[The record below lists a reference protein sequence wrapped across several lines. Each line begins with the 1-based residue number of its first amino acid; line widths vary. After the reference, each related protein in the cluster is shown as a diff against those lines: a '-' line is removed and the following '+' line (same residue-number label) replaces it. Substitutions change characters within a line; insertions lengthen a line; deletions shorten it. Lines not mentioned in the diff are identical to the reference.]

1 MHNIM
6 WQKIRVFPK
15 NYPVPVFALVGI
27 FLGVFFRFILLNHTL
42 AHWVWFT
49 TLVIGGLP
57 ILYNTLKGMLK
68 GKFALDVVAML
79 AIITAVILDEAF
91 AGSVV
96 VLMQSGGEAIEDFGL
111 RRASFSLAALLARA
125 PRRAQRK
132 RGDQLEEIDAQEV
145 NVGDILIIRS
155 GDLVPVDGTII
166 SGTAEIDESAITGE
180 PLARSKTIGDKLLS
194 GSVDVNGVIEVRA
207 DKVSQESQYAKIVA
221 LVKKA
226 QEEKAPI
233 QRLADRYAVFFTPLT
248 LIIAIAGYLITR
260 DTTTILAVLVVATPC
275 PLILATPLAVICGIN
290 RAADA
295 GIIVKGGAPLEQ
307 IASTKAVLFDKTGTI
322 TFGTPFVE
330 HVVALENEGEDAILY
345 HVASLEQYSS
355 HSVAKS
361 IVSRARE
368 KFAALA
374 FPQNFRE
381 VSGQGVAGDIDGHHY
396 RVGSYRFLEESAG
409 KACIDSCLKMTEHY
423 YVENKL
429 LTFVMRDHIC
439 IGFLVLSDRIRPT
452 VPAMIQMLPFLGVK
466 KVAMLT
472 GDGRK
477 NAEVIAKQAG
487 IRKVFAELRP
497 DQKVEIVRELKRTYA
512 PLIMVGDGIN
522 DAPALATAT
531 VGIAM
536 GAYGTAI
543 SAEAADIVLLVDDLA
558 KVTESIAIGKR
569 MLYIAKQSI
578 FIGMGLSLVL
588 MIIALMGFIIPP
600 VGVVLQEIIDV
611 AVILNALRA
620 RTS

>member
-1 MHNIM
+1 MGIM
-6 WQKIRVFPK
+6 WQKMRIFLK
-15 NYPVPVFALVGI
+15 NYPRPVVVLVGL
-27 FLGVFFRFILLNHTL
+27 FLGVFFRFVL
-42 AHWVWFT
+42 ANQVVSHWIWFA

-57 ILYNTLKGMLK
+57 ILYDTLKGMLK

-79 AIITAVILDEAF
+79 AIITAVILGEAF
-91 AGSVV
+91 AGCVV
-96 VLMQSGGEAIEDFGL
+96 VLMQSGGEAIEAFGM

-125 PRRAQRK
+125 PRSARRK
-132 RGDQLEEIDAQEV
+132 RNGQLEEIDAQAV
-145 NVGDILIIRS
+145 NAGDILIVRS
-155 GDLVPVDGTII
+155 GDLVPVDGTIL

-180 PLARSKTIGDKLLS
+180 PLTRNKTIGDKLLS
-194 GSVDVNGVIEVRA
+194 GSVDVNGVIELRA
-207 DKVSQESQYAKIVA
+207 DKVSQESQYAKIVE

-226 QEEKAPI
+226 QQEKAPI

-248 LIIAIAGYLITR
+248 LMIAIAGYLITR

-295 GIIVKGGAPLEQ
+295 NIIVKGGGPLEQ

-322 TFGTPFVE
+322 TYGTPFVE
-330 HVVALENEGEDAILY
+330 HVVALENESEDEILY

-355 HSVAKS
+355 HSIAKS

-368 KFAALA
+368 KFTDLVL
-374 FPQNFRE
+374 PQNFKE

-396 RVGSYRFLEESAG
+396 RVGSQHFQEEGLG
-409 KACIDSCLKMTEHY
+409 KGCLDSCMKTAERY
-423 YVENKL
+423 YAENKL
-429 LTFVMRDHIC
+429 LTFVMRDGAC

-466 KVAMLT
+466 EVAMLT

-497 DQKVEIVRELKRTYA
+497 DQKAEIVGELKRAHA

-531 VGIAM
+531 VGVAM

-543 SAEAADIVLLVDDLA
+543 SAEAADIVFLIDDLA
-558 KVTESIAIGKR
+558 KVTESITIGQR

-578 FIGMGLSLVL
+578 FIGMGLSLIL
-588 MIIALMGFIIPP
+588 MVIAMFGLIIPP
-600 VGVVLQEIIDV
+600 VGAMLQEIIDV